1 MTPQETA
8 KALHDAGWT
17 FSRLADMVETGCV
30 IGVLDCELDEIGE
43 ELAKLEEGA

>member
-8 KALHDAGWT
+8 KKLHDAGWT
-17 FSRLADMVETGCV
+17 VSRLADMVETGCV

-43 ELAKLEEGA
+43 ELAKLEAGA

>member
-8 KALHDAGWT
+8 KKLYDAGWT

-30 IGVLDCELDEIGE
+30 IGVSDWELDEIGE